1 MKGND
6 YSSMEKGEIRPD
18 NAEKQMIVMIPTRD
32 DCNPSSTANGAAD
45 DKTENVDNCPA
56 GYPRLAALLDSD
68 ENFLLYRRF
77 GYLQARLLLHK
88 QDQLREL
95 EVELN
100 DWDKIDEV
108 RAPRW
113 LRSREMGDVKNTK
126 RKELLEHIEK
136 MFLEYSQLL
145 TTAHDLASFNRP
157 PTRDYWSL
165 RKYFDEQAPIVDEES
180 YIYHKEDIVALKP
193 GREHSW
199 LDTFVEK
206 ILHRMNCRLVRELRA
221 KTNPESSGVILY
233 HRERIEIIVSLII
246 TIIIVAILIT
256 PIYIF
261 FYLTVGAQNNHSIA
275 IIISVLLIFTLLF
288 SGVLSLFT
296 RAKRHEILA
305 AAAAYCAVLVVFIG
319 NVGKL
324 NT

>member
-1 MKGND
+1 
-6 YSSMEKGEIRPD
+6 
-18 NAEKQMIVMIPTRD
+18 IPKIALFLRLTL
-32 DCNPSSTANGAAD
+32 CT
-45 DKTENVDNCPA
+45 VDNCPE

-100 DWDKIDEV
+100 DWDKIDEA
-108 RAPRW
+108 RAPMW
-113 LRSREMGDVKNTK
+113 LRSREMDDVKNK
-126 RKELLEHIEK
+126 DRKKVLERIEK

-206 ILHRMNCRLVRELRA
+206 ILHRMNCRVVRYILTSPELRA

-256 PIYIF
+256 PIYIL
-261 FYLTVGAQNNHSIA
+261 FYLTVGAQDNHSIA